1 MHDSTPSS
9 DWKARLMRLRN
20 PDFWHKVDAW
30 LRSWGPLLVL
40 VFAVCYYSQYY
51 RSGLNLGG
59 EGGTDAVI
67 AMRLNAGWLPIK
79 DTVLNYN
86 VMWFYPVAWLFK
98 LTGPNYIV
106 LRLFFFVL
114 CTISGLL
121 VFSIIRRVSGRG
133 WYAIALAVLVVAIP
147 GMMFRNYMG
156 LLPVLNIWALLHAFI
171 FESRDATRRW
181 LWFLAAGLV
190 LGTTFLVRIDIG
202 LFFAVIYFGLLILY
216 PLGVPGRFISRALTA
231 IGGGAVCFLA
241 AFALHLP
248 FYFDAVHRGFGPEFV
263 GQYSRIWNYM
273 VYEAR
278 KDLAPSQ
285 AMLLREPRTV
295 AANRTAP
302 MSLGEGRSTKSAE
315 SLVRRAAATP
325 QDGRKDLRSGRP
337 RDGLGALFEPASSYD
352 AIFIL
357 ALYLPLLVTAIV
369 IPVGGAALLWAIV
382 RGDSALKES
391 ALVCLVTLGSALT
404 LFSQYFFF
412 RPDTPHLS
420 EFMVPFV
427 VAMGCSAFYAVR
439 WACRTKS
446 LPARIGCIAFAVLCL
461 VSEGLYFCHAFPKDS
476 AGTIAARRKRNHE
489 FIAENGV
496 HVFVKKGDLRK
507 FQAIQKVI
515 MACST
520 TSDWVITYPYSPT
533 INFMTNRPSYLR
545 DLYIDNA
552 TASRNFTEET
562 RRQIEHYRP
571 AVIVIDERP
580 INKIEVSRFK
590 NWAAPAYDY
599 IRSHYVLA
607 VKADT
612 NEVYVRPDKIPPR
625 T

>member
-1 MHDSTPSS
+1 MHDSTSSS
-9 DWKARLMRLRN
+9 DWKAQLTRLRN
-20 PDFWHKVDAW
+20 PDFWRKVDAW
-30 LRSWGPLLVL
+30 LRSWGPLLIL
-40 VFAVCYYSQYY
+40 AFAICYYSQYY

-121 VFSIIRRVSGRG
+121 VFSIIRLVSGRG
-133 WYAIALAVLVVAIP
+133 WYAVALAAIVVAIP

-156 LLPVLNIWALLHAFI
+156 LLPVLNIWVLLHAFI
-171 FESRDATRRW
+171 FEPRNATRRW
-181 LWFLAAGLV
+181 LWFVAAGLV
-190 LGTTFLVRIDIG
+190 LGATFLVRIDIG
-202 LFFAVIYFGLLILY
+202 LFFAVIYSGLVILY
-216 PLGVPGRFISRALTA
+216 PLGAPGRFASRALTA
-231 IGGGAVCFLA
+231 IGGGAICFLTA
-241 AFALHLP
+241 IVLHLP
-248 FYFDAVHRGFGPEFV
+248 FYFDAVHRGFGPEFI

-273 VYEAR
+273 VYEAH
-278 KDLAPSQ
+278 KDLAPSH
-285 AMLLREPRTV
+285 AMLSRDPRAMPATRV
-295 AANRTAP
+295 AGARLAP
-302 MSLGEGRSTKSAE
+302 GRPAKRAE
-315 SLVRRAAATP
+315 SLVRRVAATP
-325 QDGRKDLRSGRP
+325 QDSRKNLRSGRP
-337 RDGLGALFEPASSYD
+337 RDGLSALFGSASSYD

-357 ALYLPLLVTAIV
+357 ALYLPILVTTIV
-369 IPVGGAALLWAIV
+369 ITVGGVALLWAIV
-382 RGDSALKES
+382 RGDSTLKES
-391 ALVCLVTLGSALT
+391 ALVCLVTLGAALT

-420 EFMVPFV
+420 EFMVPFI

-439 WACRTKS
+439 WARRTKS
-446 LPARIGCIAFAVLCL
+446 LAARIGCIAFAVLCL
-461 VSEGLYFCHAFPKDS
+461 ISEGLYFCHAFPKDS

-489 FIAENGV
+489 FVAENGV
-496 HVFVKKGDLRK
+496 RVFVKKGDLRK
-507 FQAIQKVI
+507 FEAIQKAV
-515 MACST
+515 MACSAPT
-520 TSDWVITYPYSPT
+520 DWVITYPYSPT

-552 TASRNFTEET
+552 TAPRNFAEET
-562 RRQIEHYRP
+562 RNQIEHYRP

-580 INKIEVSRFK
+580 INKIEISRFK

-599 IRSHYVLA
+599 IRSHYVLV

-612 NEVYVRPDKIPPR
+612 NEVYVRPDKIPPQS
-625 T
+625 

>member
-1 MHDSTPSS
+1 MHDSTSSS
-9 DWKARLMRLRN
+9 DWKAYLSRLRN
-20 PDFWHKVDAW
+20 PDFWRKIDVW
-30 LRSWGPLLVL
+30 LRSWGPLLIL
-40 VFAVCYYSQYY
+40 AFAICYYSQYY

-59 EGGTDAVI
+59 EGGTDAVV

-114 CTISGLL
+114 CTVTGLL
-121 VFSIIRRVSGRG
+121 TFSIIRRVSGRG
-133 WYAIALAVLVVAIP
+133 WYAVALAALVVAIP

-156 LLPVLNIWALLHAFI
+156 LLPVLNIWVLLHAFI
-171 FESRDATRRW
+171 FEPRNATRRW

-190 LGTTFLVRIDIG
+190 LGATFLVRIDIG
-202 LFFAVIYFGLLILY
+202 LFFAIIYFGLVILY
-216 PLGVPGRFISRALTA
+216 PLGVQGQFARRTLTA
-231 IGGGAVCFLA
+231 IGGGAICFLA

-278 KDLAPSQ
+278 KDLAPSE
-285 AMLLREPRTV
+285 AILFRKPR
-295 AANRTAP
+295 AAAATRPATA
-302 MSLGEGRSTKSAE
+302 SLAPRQSMKGAE
-315 SLVRRAAATP
+315 SLVHRVAVTP
-325 QDGRKDLRSGRP
+325 QDDRKNLRSGRP

-357 ALYLPLLVTAIV
+357 ALYLPILVIAIV
-369 IPVGGAALLWAIV
+369 ITVGGVALVVAFI
-382 RGDSALKES
+382 RRDSALKES

-439 WACRTKS
+439 WARRTKS
-446 LPARIGCIAFAVLCL
+446 LPTRIGCIAFAILCFI
-461 VSEGLYFCHAFPKDS
+461 SEGLYFCHAFPKDS

-489 FIAENGV
+489 FVAENGV
-496 HVFVKKGDLRK
+496 RVFVKKGDLRK
-507 FQAIQKVI
+507 FEAIQKVV

-520 TSDWVITYPYSPT
+520 PSDWVITYPYSPT

-552 TASRNFTEET
+552 TASRNFAEVT
-562 RRQIEHYRP
+562 RKQIESYRP

-580 INKIEVSRFK
+580 INKIEISRFK

-612 NEVYVRPDKIPPR
+612 NEVYVRPDKIRPR
-625 T
+625 S